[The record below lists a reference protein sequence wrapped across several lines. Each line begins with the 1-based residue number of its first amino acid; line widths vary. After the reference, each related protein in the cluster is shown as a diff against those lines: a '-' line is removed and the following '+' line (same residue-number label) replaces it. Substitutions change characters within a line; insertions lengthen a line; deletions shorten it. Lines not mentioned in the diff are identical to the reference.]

1 MLQKSLTVK
10 DNFGVPPILPRV
22 AFAVEDEAA
31 SDPESEA
38 ESQAEQQSEPVLPD
52 NAMLADLG
60 SVGQSVSGQSGLNR
74 MGSVMPSVPVQRPP
88 PPSASVAGPVIP
100 PEDMQDVVDE
110 RKSLPEGPPMPKM
123 KAGGGSANASG
134 GCR

>member
-38 ESQAEQQSEPVLPD
+38 EAQAEQQSESVLPD

-60 SVGQSVSGQSGLNR
+60 SVGESNEQCYAFGTCSEASSTLGISGWTCDPTRGH
-74 MGSVMPSVPVQRPP
+74 
-88 PPSASVAGPVIP
+88 AGC
-100 PEDMQDVVDE
+100 
-110 RKSLPEGPPMPKM
+110 
-123 KAGGGSANASG
+123 GGGAKANE
-134 GCR
+134 